1 MRNYLFK
8 IGLTILIL
16 ILIIT
21 AFLISAT
28 VINASDNDVL
38 MENNISETDSNLN
51 SDLNQ
56 IEQEFEK
63 QEEAYNKNDLLALAI
78 ARKYKL
84 TEAENLI
91 RERQQDCELMIKMC
105 EMINE
110 GKLNADEETVFK
122 MYLERRLSWL
132 YDDVESSFDG
142 EDELECQIE
151 NILGY
156 EHWNKE

>member
-8 IGLTILIL
+8 IGLTIFIL

-21 AFLISAT
+21 TFWISAT

-38 MENNISETDSNLN
+38 IENNTSATDSNLN

-56 IEQEFEK
+56 IEQEFKK
-63 QEEAYNKNDLLALAI
+63 QEDAYNKNDLLALTV

-84 TEAENLI
+84 TEAEDLI

-105 EMINE
+105 
-110 GKLNADEETVFK
+110 
-122 MYLERRLSWL
+122 R
-132 YDDVESSFDG
+132 
-142 EDELECQIE
+142 
-151 NILGY
+151 
-156 EHWNKE
+156 